1 MDIGKRI
8 VVHRLLEVDGVEN
21 LDVIAKFQQSITALD
36 HNTSLRKRFVK
47 TECAFYL
54 QTFYEQLTSCLDGG
68 FIRTLRR
75 CEYRF

>member
-1 MDIGKRI
+1 MDISERI
-8 VVHRLLEVDGVEN
+8 IVHGLLEIDGVEN
-21 LDVIAKFQQSITALD
+21 LDVIAILQKSVSALNDDTA
-36 HNTSLRKRFVK
+36 LRKRFVK